1 MPALLIAF
9 LVFALVAG
17 SIVGVCFLAMGT
29 PGATLRR
36 RVQDRL
42 QQIGLPAEGG
52 QDQTAAGGLIK
63 TRPAGPLPTVDRVAG
78 RTSRGFK
85 VERWIR
91 QSGAKMSISAILLTS
106 FGCGGGIGL
115 LAWMLVGQ
123 WGIAFAAG
131 VAGLVVPVIV
141 LRKRRRDRLHKSE
154 ERFPEAFDLI
164 SRAIR
169 AGHAL
174 SAGLKMAAEELDDPV
189 GPEFRET
196 FDEQNFGLPLKDA
209 LNNLSDRVPSLDVL
223 ACGLTGTFYTSGNE
237 REPLERKE
245 SDMTKKRHTPEQIV
259 TLLRQVEVAVANGKG
274 TPQACKEAAITEQTY
289 YRWRKE
295 YGGLK
300 LAQAKRLKE
309 LEKENSRLKHVVAEL
324 SLEKQILREVAQGN
338 S

>member
-42 QQIGLPAEGG
+42 QQIGLAGEAG
-52 QDQTAAGGLIK
+52 QDQTAAGDLIK

-78 RTSRGFK
+78 QTSRGFK
-85 VERWIR
+85 VERWIQ
-91 QSGAKMSISAILLTS
+91 QSGAKMSISAVLLTS
-106 FGCGGGIGL
+106 FGSCSGITL

-141 LRKRRRDRLHKSE
+141 LRKRRRDRLHKFE
-154 ERFPEAFDLI
+154 ERFPEALDLI

-169 AGHAL
+169 AGHAF
-174 SAGLKMAAEELDDPV
+174 SAGLKMAADELDDPV

-209 LNNLSDRVPSLDVL
+209 LNNLSDRVPILDVRFFATAVLIQRETGGNLSEILDNL
-223 ACGLTGTFYTSGNE
+223 A
-237 REPLERKE
+237 
-245 SDMTKKRHTPEQIV
+245 
-259 TLLRQVEVAVANGKG
+259 
-274 TPQACKEAAITEQTY
+274 
-289 YRWRKE
+289 
-295 YGGLK
+295 
-300 LAQAKRLKE
+300 
-309 LEKENSRLKHVVAEL
+309 HVVRERF
-324 SLEKQILREVAQGN
+324 KILREVRVHTAHGRLTGYVLVALPAVLVVALLFINPDQVNLLFREPMGQMMLTVAIVLQIIGYVWIKQVVKIEV
-338 S
+338 